1 MLTEFVS
8 LLLTR
13 EELLEIREAL
23 LMRAMVE
30 DDLRRMDGLEDVGK
44 RLLLDKIEQLALAD
58 TRSSIQTQRRLD
70 DELWQHAW
78 LSYTDEW
85 AWFRAKQDVMKELGD
100 MALQTPEAQIEDL
113 THRRYHKSF
122 NAYVAE
128 LDMEQEGSDRRS
140 KVKKPKKK

>member
-58 TRSSIQTQRRLD
+58 
-70 DELWQHAW
+70 
-78 LSYTDEW
+78 
-85 AWFRAKQDVMKELGD
+85 
-100 MALQTPEAQIEDL
+100 
-113 THRRYHKSF
+113 
-122 NAYVAE
+122 
-128 LDMEQEGSDRRS
+128 
-140 KVKKPKKK
+140 